1 MKFKS
6 RKTLFLG
13 LIIWITSILLLS
25 YSLIFYFQEGVNKEF
40 FIFLSISLITVS
52 FLLWI
57 LLDTYYE
64 IKDNYLHYKSGP
76 IFGKIEIDRIKKITT
91 NKTMY
96 VGLKPALATK
106 GLIINYDRYSDI
118 YISPVTPWLF
128 IETLKKTN
136 PNIIIEK

>member
-1 MKFKS
+1 MKFQS

-13 LIIWITSILLLS
+13 LIIWITTILLLS
-25 YSLIFYFQEGVNKEF
+25 YSFIFYFQEGLNKEF
-40 FIFLSISLITVS
+40 YIFLSISLITVS

-57 LLDTYYE
+57 WLDTYYE

-76 IFGKIEIDRIKKITT
+76 IFGKIEIDSIKKITT

-96 VGLKPALATK
+96 IGLKPALATK
-106 GLIINYDRYSDI
+106 GLIIYYDRFNDI

-128 IETLKKTN
+128 IETLQKTN